1 MKKLIGFTAG
11 IILIVSSLHPQEN
24 KIADTLFT
32 AYGNCSQ
39 CKIRI
44 EKALNIKEVTFVK
57 WNKDNKLVTV
67 TYDSSAISLDSLQ
80 KRVAAVGHDTGKF
93 KALDAVY
100 QKLPPCCLYR
110 NSKKPD

>member
-1 MKKLIGFTAG
+1 MKKLIGFIAS
-11 IILIVSSLHPQEN
+11 IILVVSSLLSQEPI
-24 KIADTLFT
+24 IADTVFT

-39 CKIRI
+39 CKNRI

-80 KRVAAVGHDTGKF
+80 QRVAAVGHDTGKYM
-93 KALDAVY
+93 ALDAVY
-100 QKLPPCCLYR
+100 QKLPSCCLYR
-110 NSKKPD
+110 NSKKLE